1 MHSNSNYNDE
11 HSIRH
16 NRWMDEDFI
25 DDVPTSDELTQWQV
39 AADWHAAI
47 LDSDLDN
54 LVLQGEQQLDDTDFE
69 S

>member
-1 MHSNSNYNDE
+1 
-11 HSIRH
+11 
-16 NRWMDEDFI
+16 MDEDFI